1 MVSVVKVFIRHVDE
15 AALLFKA
22 LEGDAQ
28 ATNQVIQCL
37 ASIDPH
43 ERQMMQETM
52 HDLADRNLVSHLLGC
67 LANQRWNGHRDCDR
81 RADAETSERI
91 DQAIIA
97 VLKQDEYAWEDA
109 IKESVL
115 REALHD
121 PDPHRRRAAA
131 FLLGLRGRD
140 EVIPSLAG

>member
-1 MVSVVKVFIRHVDE
+1 MVSVVKVSIRHADE
-15 AALLFKA
+15 AALLFRA

-28 ATNQVIQCL
+28 ATNQVIQYL

-43 ERQMMQETM
+43 ERQIMQETM

-81 RADAETSERI
+81 RADADTSKQI

-97 VLKQDEYAWEDA
+97 VLNQDEYAWENS

-121 PDPHRRRAAA
+121 PDPHRQQAAA
-131 FLLGLRGRD
+131 FLLGLRGHD
-140 EVIPSLAG
+140 EVIPTLAG